1 MLFSYIICFKFIIEC
16 HTTATATRVYIGRF
30 KKMEFIGLIPVKI
43 VGKVNCTL
51 KLMSSGGHEIN
62 RSWLKPS
69 INE

>member
-1 MLFSYIICFKFIIEC
+1 MLFLYIICFEFIIEC
-16 HTTATATRVYIGRF
+16 IQQQHVYIGRF

-51 KLMSSGGHEIN
+51 KFMSSGGHKIDRN
-62 RSWLKPS
+62 WLKPS